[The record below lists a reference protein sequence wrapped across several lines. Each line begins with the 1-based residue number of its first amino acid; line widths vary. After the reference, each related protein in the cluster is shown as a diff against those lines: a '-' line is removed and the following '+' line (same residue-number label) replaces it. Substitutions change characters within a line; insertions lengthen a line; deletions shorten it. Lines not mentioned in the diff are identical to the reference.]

1 MKVPFGRGE
10 TIETEPEVSAM
21 PPQRLRERAPSV
33 FKHINTV
40 VNGVPVYVRV
50 RRDNRLDISF
60 NRGKPRFFSRD
71 EALDFLSGL
80 KCLINDTF
88 NSDY

>member
-10 TIETEPEVSAM
+10 TIETETEPEVSAM
-21 PPQRLRERAPSV
+21 PRQRERAPTV

-60 NRGKPRFFSRD
+60 NRGKPRFFSHA
-71 EALDFLSGL
+71 EAIDFLCGL
-80 KCLINDTF
+80 NRLVDDTF